1 MAGKTLNLMITMLLP
16 IALSMQMNGAPAPHK
31 MALSVVKSNADSTAE
46 MATVFERSAEAH
58 RESMAEISKTMTQPM
73 ALEALRKSS
82 LGNSSTLDH
91 FTSLLTGRQNLRKQ
105 HSVNNGF
112 GGLDGA
118 RLLLNDMIH
127 EVAVKYD
134 AEIAKCT
141 DYYSKQCALMEVARG
156 QISSAN
162 YVAATARAL
171 ILDSQAS
178 INHCERSIPESKQEL
193 KDHNRKCQGQLAKMN
208 HNLKIIMDDI
218 AIMTM
223 ILEMSD
229 CDKKH
234 ETDHAEMQE
243 TDHAEMQ
250 ETLQM
255 QKLTML
261 KCKDQCTSKDY
272 VTFNHKSLQ
281 QHLNQLKS
289 PRMQELMTESLAD
302 LFDDDTPEVSVQFV
316 QVEGSEYL
324 EAVVNKTH
332 EHEQVFTFPKR
343 GVDKMRMLQ
352 VMKATTVASTTTLP
366 ATPAPKKTKF
376 NNPPVPRT
384 KVPGNPCTDPNKGA
398 PSASDKRA
406 AKCTLKKSPRCY
418 KLQGRFLQIQ
428 AEIADS
434 RDALMELIA
443 STEQSCDD
451 TKKSLE
457 TSIAND
463 GSLLSSSQTKLATA
477 TEKESSAGEVGRQ
490 VAKENSQ
497 YDADLKKQMKTCSTN
512 YIDFET
518 DMCALR
524 KIRGDVFK
532 KMVPGHTGFFADC
545 EVSPWSPEAC
555 SKQCAGGNQKLTRSI
570 LAHPDG
576 GSKCLPLSAQKSCN
590 RRPCPVN
597 CVLREWSGWSRCSS
611 KCGGG
616 LSQRVRDVKVPQQY
630 AGKQCGQTSQ
640 TKQCNVDACEKDC
653 VLHPW
658 TRWTACS
665 KHCDGGSR
673 KRERF
678 IKEPAQGAGEC
689 SGQWDPTRLQYESCA
704 NHRCTV
710 PNATQV
716 MKCNQTMDIVLVLDG
731 TPKSGQAGF
740 DAEMKAANLFID
752 AFEGRGITAKPSFS
766 VVHYTGPRTW
776 SGVSKCTGKNSAEV
790 DMKKTCKVTLAQHFT
805 NNSAAVRSTVGS
817 LKYQP
822 GSKLLSLALMTVQF
836 EFALGDKNSRTV
848 VVVFMEGQPLSYR
861 KTLLASHAIRK
872 KARLLWVVTSKFAPL
887 ESIKKWASRRWQENL
902 VQVESLKQLS
912 SAETGTHI
920 VANICPKSFPKLQ
933 AASLQ

>member
-1 MAGKTLNLMITMLLP
+1 MAGNTLNLMILVLLP
-16 IALSMQMNGAPAPHK
+16 IALSMQINGASAPHK
-31 MALSVVKSNADSTAE
+31 MALSVFKSNADAIAE
-46 MATVFERSAEAH
+46 LRTVFERSAEAH
-58 RESMAEISKTMTQPM
+58 HKSMEEISKSMTQPK
-73 ALEALRKSS
+73 ALEVLRKNS
-82 LGNSSTLDH
+82 LVNTSALDRV
-91 FTSLLTGRQNLRKQ
+91 TSLLTGSKNLRKQ
-105 HSVNNGF
+105 ANGHDGF

-127 EVAVKYD
+127 EVEIKYD

-156 QISSAN
+156 QISAAN

-178 INHCERSIPESKQEL
+178 INHCELSIPESKQEL
-193 KDHNRKCQGQLAKMN
+193 KDHNRKCKSQIDKMN

-229 CDKKH
+229 CDKKL
-234 ETDHAEMQE
+234 
-243 TDHAEMQ
+243 
-250 ETLQM
+250 LQM

-261 KCKDQCTSKDY
+261 KCKDQCTSKSY
-272 VTFNHKSLQ
+272 VTFNHNALQ
-281 QHLNQLKS
+281 QHLSQLKS
-289 PRMQELMTESLAD
+289 PGMQELMAKTFAD
-302 LFDDDTPEVSVQFV
+302 LFDASETAEPVQLV
-316 QVEGSEYL
+316 QVEGSEYM
-324 EAVVNKTH
+324 EAVY
-332 EHEQVFTFPKR
+332 EREQVFKFPEDGAHKTH
-343 GVDKMRMLQ
+343 MLH
-352 VMKATTVASTTTLP
+352 VNKASSLATTTP
-366 ATPAPKKTKF
+366 APVTPAPKKTKF
-376 NNPPVPRT
+376 NNPPTPRT
-384 KVPGNPCTDPNKGA
+384 KVPGNPCTDPDQGA

-418 KLQGRFLQIQ
+418 NLQGRFLQIQ

-434 RDALMELIA
+434 RDALMDLI
-443 STEQSCDD
+443 STTEQSCDD

-457 TSIAND
+457 ASIASD
-463 GSLLSSSQTKLATA
+463 SSLLSSSQTKLATA

-490 VAKENSQ
+490 VSKENNQ
-497 YDADLKKQMKTCSTN
+497 YDADLKRQMKTCSTN

-518 DMCALR
+518 DICALR

-532 KMVPGHTGFFADC
+532 KLVPGHTGFFADC

-555 SKQCAGGNQKLTRSI
+555 SKKCAGGVLKLTRSI
-570 LAHPDG
+570 MSHPNG
-576 GSKCLPLSAQKSCN
+576 GSKCLPLSAQKQCN
-590 RRPCPVN
+590 RGPCPVN
-597 CVLREWSGWSRCSS
+597 CVLQEWSGWSRCSS

-616 LSQRVRDVKVPQQY
+616 LSQRVRDVKVPMQY
-630 AGKQCGQTSQ
+630 GGKQCGQTGQ

-653 VLHPW
+653 DLHPW

-665 KHCDGGSR
+665 KSCDGGSR

-678 IKEPAQGAGEC
+678 IKEPAEGVGTCAGKWEP
-689 SGQWDPTRLQYESCA
+689 SRLEYLSCA
-704 NHRCTV
+704 NHRCKV
-710 PNATQV
+710 PNTTEV

-740 DAEMKAANLFID
+740 NAEMKAANLFID
-752 AFEGRGITAKPSFS
+752 AFQGDGITAKPSFS

-776 SGVSKCTGKNSAEV
+776 SGVSKCTGKNTMEV
-790 DMKKTCKVTLAQHFT
+790 DMQKTCKITLAQHFT
-805 NNSAAVRSTVGS
+805 DDLTTVRSTVNG

-848 VVVFMEGQPLSYR
+848 VVVFMDGQPLSYR
-861 KTLLASHAIRK
+861 KTLLASRAIRK
-872 KARLLWVVTSKFAPL
+872 KARLLWVVMAKFSPL
-887 ESIKKWASRRWQENL
+887 KSVKKWASRRWQENL
-902 VQVESLKQLS
+902 VQVKSLKQLA
-912 SAETGTHI
+912 SADTGTHI
-920 VANICPKSFPKLQ
+920 VANICPKSFPKLR
-933 AASLQ
+933 AAPLN